1 MIYLGN
7 GMYSDA
13 GYLQHHGVKG
23 QKWGVRNG
31 PPYPIEKDHI
41 TRDTRV
47 NRPNKDKI
55 NEIFETM
62 SLKDKQKIWPGYNQ
76 KEHKPFFGDNEYD
89 IGEGMPYSIVHSKNG
104 KPISFLIVGTD
115 ESSRVGEIGLGVR
128 GEPEYRGKGHA
139 KEMTKRLVDWFNS
152 PSNKRLDSLEWY
164 AYKDNPG
171 SWKAALANGFEKY
184 YEGYDKTDHGKAEW
198 VYLRYPPKS

>member
-23 QKWGVRNG
+23 
-31 PPYPIEKDHI
+31 
-41 TRDTRV
+41 
-47 NRPNKDKI
+47 
-55 NEIFETM
+55 
-62 SLKDKQKIWPGYNQ
+62 
-76 KEHKPFFGDNEYD
+76 
-89 IGEGMPYSIVHSKNG
+89 
-104 KPISFLIVGTD
+104 
-115 ESSRVGEIGLGVR
+115 
-128 GEPEYRGKGHA
+128 HA
-139 KEMTKRLVDWFNS
+139 KEMTKRLIDWFNS

-184 YEGYDKTDHGKAEW
+184 YEGYDKSDHGKAEW